1 MTTFAEAEPN
11 PAKTPPTFA
20 YIQREERRSIPA
32 FTAAPAAQYNVLL
45 PELHS
50 WQEAPDPIRQSD
62 FWAAGN
68 KIHAWAHMFIPSSLA
83 IGVKESVMQDTFE
96 IGKLLGYIHAGRQ
109 QYAGAQQPSILRTN
123 IEPAIPATYGSQYE
137 VRGMSVPG
145 NIMLATGMSYQAEG
159 YADGYPY

>member
-1 MTTFAEAEPN
+1 MNQPTLHELAEPN
-11 PAKTPPTFA
+11 PAKVPPTYS
-20 YIQREERRSIPA
+20 YIEREEHHPGPTPS
-32 FTAAPAAQYNVLL
+32 FTAAPASQWEKLL
-45 PELHS
+45 PNTQS

-68 KIHAWAHMFIPSSLA
+68 KINAWARMWTPSHLA

-109 QYAGAQQPSILRTN
+109 QYAGAQLPSIVRTN

-137 VRGMSVPG
+137 VRGMSYPG
-145 NIMLATGMSYQAEG
+145 SVQMATGMSYN
-159 YADGYPY
+159 DGYPY